1 MSKTN
6 KNKETDNHLRISLD
20 RCPSRTLDVSKR
32 FFQIGLLHRVAA
44 IYLEGFPCFL
54 KVVRP
59 CLTSPVAYSFTKLR
73 GRTTSL
79 LDLKVNSLRR
89 ILFKKK
95 I

>member
-6 KNKETDNHLRISLD
+6 RNKETVTISLD

-32 FFQIGLLHRVAA
+32 FFQVGLLLRVAV
-44 IYLEGFPCFL
+44 IYLEGFHRFL
-54 KVVRP
+54 KVMRP

-73 GRTTSL
+73 GRTISL

-89 ILFKKK
+89 ILLKKK